1 MIDGNVRSVQHAHV
15 FPFFPFFHLNDGREE
30 RSGGAL
36 KRGKKESLVH
46 LSVRVIL
53 SGREGGS
60 EGKDGMNCFG
70 YLPSCYFPCK
80 LHA

>member
-15 FPFFPFFHLNDGREE
+15 FPFSLSSTLMTGG

-53 SGREGGS
+53 SGREGGR